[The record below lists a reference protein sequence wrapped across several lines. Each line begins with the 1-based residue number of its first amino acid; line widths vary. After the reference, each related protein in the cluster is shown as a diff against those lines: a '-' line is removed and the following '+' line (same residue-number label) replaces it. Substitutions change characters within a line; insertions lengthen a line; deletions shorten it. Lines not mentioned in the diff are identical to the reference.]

1 MAGSDYLIFPQN
13 KTIQRS
19 SLVGWFMTLLENGIV
34 KLGLLTFTAAQ
45 APPLTADELDELE
58 AYTAC
63 QVSTY
68 IEEWGGYTVS
78 PHAH

>member
-45 APPLTADELDELE
+45 APLSPQMSWMSLRLTQPAGNHL
-58 AYTAC
+58 Y
-63 QVSTY
+63 
-68 IEEWGGYTVS
+68 
-78 PHAH
+78 